1 MSVAANRTSSRLR
14 GRQRGWGITEYL
26 AVLLGLMT
34 VWRGAPQV
42 LRLIQEHHA
51 EFSWALMIPF

>member
-1 MSVAANRTSSRLR
+1 MPVA
-14 GRQRGWGITEYL
+14 GRVQRGWGITEYL

-34 VWRGAPQV
+34 VWRGAEMV
-42 LRLIQEHHA
+42 LTLIQRHHS

>member
-1 MSVAANRTSSRLR
+1 MSVAANRSPLQLR
-14 GRQRGWGITEYL
+14 GGQKGWGITEYL

-34 VWRGAPQV
+34 VWRGAPAV